1 MLLFFNNSIKY
12 GYILHLLLVIMVI
25 IIVII
30 NFFRKR
36 KIFNKCF
43 LIIKEIN
50 KTNEFLY
57 QMTQEQ
63 KQQQKQQYSKWISI
77 INDKYS
83 EIQKYLLSHVNN
95 PLEILAKI
103 IILSESPIL
112 CNVFDHIILKNF
124 GFLIFFI
131 VPFIFEII
139 NHFVITKYN
148 QKFQESYSVIKQV
161 NEDIKNQQ
169 NSQNI
174 K

>member
-12 GYILHLLLVIMVI
+12 GYILHLLLVIMAI
-25 IIVII
+25 MIVII

-112 CNVFDHIILKNF
+112 FNVFDHIILKIF

-148 QKFQESYSVIKQV
+148 QKFQESYSVIKKV
-161 NEDIKNQQ
+161 NEDIKNKQ